1 MDILL
6 VPFNFKD
13 FKNTIYFSGEWNQSS
28 STNKLNIGN
37 KFNWNRISLMGGLS
51 TSKNVVEYSAGFGIN
66 LNRYQITYGIRFGSQ
81 NLGVPQIISF
91 QLKLP

>member
-1 MDILL
+1 
-6 VPFNFKD
+6 
-13 FKNTIYFSGEWNQSS
+13 
-28 STNKLNIGN
+28 
-37 KFNWNRISLMGGLS
+37 MGGLS